1 MASSFSS
8 YDSSFSSPAKYFWY
22 AAIGLAHHLGLAVVA
37 EGVETDGQ
45 HAFLQS
51 LGCDMCQGYL
61 FSRPQPLEALRQWL
75 GSQPGGAAA

>member
-1 MASSFSS
+1 
-8 YDSSFSSPAKYFWY
+8 
-22 AAIGLAHHLGLAVVA
+22 VVA
-37 EGVETDGQ
+37 EGVETEGQ

-75 GSQPGGAAA
+75 GSQPGGAAV